1 VKYAFINEQR
11 SQYSITELCCVLTVS
26 VSGYYAWLRRDESER
41 AKHDKLLS
49 EKILSLFKESGE
61 TYGSQRLYRA
71 LKKSG
76 ETVGR
81 NRVIKLMK
89 QHNLQAKAKRKYKA
103 TTDSNHEF
111 GYHPN
116 LLKQEFDIAKPDT
129 VYAGDITYIWTQ
141 EGWLYLAVVMD
152 LFSRQIIGW
161 SMNSRMT
168 RQLVIDAL
176 FSAYWRR
183 KPASGVIFHSDKGS
197 QYASHDYCDA
207 LNAYGFIGSMSG
219 KGNCYDNAVV
229 ESFFHSL
236 KVERVHHRQYQT
248 REDAKSDIFNYI
260 ELFYNTKRLHSTLG
274 YCTPVEFEQQY
285 MMNKVA

>member
-1 VKYAFINEQR
+1 MLSV
-11 SQYSITELCCVLTVS
+11 SI
-26 VSGYYAWLRRDESER
+26 SGYYAWRNRDERER
-41 AKHDKLLS
+41 AKRDKTLSEKLLS
-49 EKILSLFKESGE
+49 LFRESGE
-61 TYGSQRLYRA
+61 SYGSPRLHRA

-76 ETVGR
+76 ESVGR

-103 TTDSNHEF
+103 TTDSNHSL

-116 LLKQEFDIAKPDT
+116 LLKQQFNIVKPDT

-176 FSAYWRR
+176 LSAYWRR
-183 KPASGVIFHSDKGS
+183 KPTADVIFHSDKGS
-197 QYASHDYCDA
+197 QYASHDYCNA
-207 LNAYGFIGSMSG
+207 LKAYGFIGSMSG

-236 KVERVHHRQYQT
+236 KVERVHDKNYKT
-248 REDAKSDIFNYI
+248 REEAKSDIFNYI

-285 MMNKVA
+285 LMTNVA

>member
-1 VKYAFINEQR
+1 MR
-11 SQYSITELCCVLTVS
+11 ELCQLS
-26 VSGYYAWLRRDESER
+26 GISMSGYYAWRNQSESQRFKRDTELSKKIR
-41 AKHDKLLS
+41 A
-49 EKILSLFKESGE
+49 LFKESNNS
-61 TYGSQRLYRA
+61 YGSVRLHEA

-103 TTDSNHEF
+103 TTDSNHKF
-111 GYHPN
+111 GHHPN
-116 LLKQEFDIAKPDT
+116 LLKQRFSVPEPDR
-129 VYAGDITYIWTQ
+129 VYAGDITYVWTQ

-161 SMNSRMT
+161 SMSSRMT

-176 FSAYWRR
+176 LSAYFRR
-183 KPASGVIFHSDKGS
+183 KPNKGVIFHSDKGS
-197 QYASHDYCDA
+197 QYASHDYCA
-207 LNAYGFIGSMSG
+207 VLKNYGFIGSMSG

-236 KVERVHHRQYQT
+236 KVERIHGKHYPT
-248 REDAKSDIFNYI
+248 REAAKSDIFNYI
-260 ELFYNTKRLHSTLG
+260 EIFYNQKRLHSTLG
-274 YCTPVEFEQQY
+274 YCSPVEYEQQY
-285 MMNKVA
+285 WSKQVA

>member
-1 VKYAFINEQR
+1 M
-11 SQYSITELCCVLTVS
+11 
-26 VSGYYAWLRRDESER
+26 SGYYAGCKRDESER
-41 AKHDKLLS
+41 AKRDKLLS
-49 EKILSLFKESGE
+49 EKALTLFSDSGE
-61 TYGSQRLYRA
+61 TYGSPRLHAA

-76 ETVGR
+76 EVVGR

-89 QHNLQAKAKRKYKA
+89 QLNLQAKAKRKYKA
-103 TTDSNHEF
+103 TTDSNHTL
-111 GYHPN
+111 GCHPN
-116 LLKQEFDIAKPDT
+116 LLNQEFDIAKPDT

-176 FSAYWRR
+176 LSAYWRR
-183 KPASGVIFHSDKGS
+183 KPARGVIFHSDKGS
-197 QYASHDYCDA
+197 QYASHDYCDV
-207 LNAYGFIGSMSG
+207 LGAYGFTGSMSG

-236 KVERVHHRQYQT
+236 KIERVHNRNYQT
-248 REDAKSDIFNYI
+248 REEAKSDIFNYI

-285 MMNKVA
+285 MMTKVA